1 MKKHIIFLSLFLLS
15 ACSSLDT
22 QVVIKRQNEE
32 ASSEQIETS
41 FDAFFSGNVQFETVQ
56 RDLYSGEEISIHDE
70 VSSKKKVTVVKR
82 GEKILSQKFI
92 VSQNGVAVEQY
103 LNLANQIKT
112 LSLHDALPISRWKM
126 VKLQSFFASTT
137 LVVSC

>member
-70 VSSKKKVTVVKR
+70 VSSKKKVTVKKYSR
-82 GEKILSQKFI
+82 RNLLSLKM
-92 VSQNGVAVEQY
+92 VSQ
-103 LNLANQIKT
+103 
-112 LSLHDALPISRWKM
+112 LSSISI
-126 VKLQSFFASTT
+126 
-137 LVVSC
+137 

>member
-41 FDAFFSGNVQFETVQ
+41 FDAFFSGNVQFETIQ

-82 GEKILSQKFI
+82 GEKIRSPKFI
-92 VSQNGVAVEQY
+92 VYQN
-103 LNLANQIKT
+103 
-112 LSLHDALPISRWKM
+112 D
-126 VKLQSFFASTT
+126 LQRD
-137 LVVSC
+137 